1 MAKLRLQ
8 KLREEVLQANLELVR
23 RGLVLYTFGNVSGI
37 SREDEL
43 VVIKPSGVPYEEM
56 EPEHMVVTDLDAKI
70 VEGKLR
76 PSSDLPTHLVL
87 YEVFAEIGGI
97 ARTHSEYATAWAQ
110 ARQPLPSLAPTHA
123 DYIYRPVQVTG
134 VLEPQDTAFHHR

>member
-23 RGLVLYTFGNVSGI
+23 RGLVLYTFGNVSGS

-56 EPEHMVVTDLDAKI
+56 EPEHMVVTNLDGKS

-87 YEVFAEIGGI
+87 YEVFAEIGGL
-97 ARTHSEYATAWAQ
+97 AHTLSGRAPASAQ
-110 ARQPLPSLAPTHA
+110 VRQPMP
-123 DYIYRPVQVTG
+123 
-134 VLEPQDTAFHHR
+134 